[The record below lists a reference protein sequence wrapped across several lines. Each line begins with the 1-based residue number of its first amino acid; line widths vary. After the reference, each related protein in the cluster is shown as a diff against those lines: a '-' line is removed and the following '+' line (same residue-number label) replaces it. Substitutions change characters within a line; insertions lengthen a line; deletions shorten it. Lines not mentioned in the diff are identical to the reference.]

1 MKTIGIFANCRKPS
15 APQVLR
21 QVMEQS
27 RQYGLRLAVCDETA
41 KLVPE
46 AECLA
51 PDKFV
56 NKIDILM
63 AFGGDG
69 TMLNAVR
76 LLAAAKPGLNGR
88 EIPVFG
94 VNLGSLG
101 FLTSVSQ
108 EEVERA
114 FACVARGQFS
124 ISRRSLAECSVKR
137 SAREL
142 CRFSALNDIA
152 IDRGASLR
160 VVTLN
165 MTIENDEVS
174 SFVCDGLIVSTPT
187 GSTGHSLSAGGP
199 ILHPESAVF
208 VISLICPHTLSTRPL
223 VIPDNKLITVEVA
236 KNAGDLML
244 AIDGQTGEPLKTA
257 DRIEIRRSGTYVNFA
272 HLPDYSYFSVLR
284 HKLHWRGSTNPAD

>member
-1 MKTIGIFANCRKPS
+1 MKTIGIFANCQKPS
-15 APQVLR
+15 APKVLR
-21 QVMEQS
+21 KVTVLAKQH
-27 RQYGLRLAVCDETA
+27 GLKLAVCDETA
-41 KLVPE
+41 RLTPE
-46 AECLA
+46 AKSFTPA
-51 PDKFV
+51 DFID
-56 NKIDILM
+56 NIDILM

-76 LLAAAKPGLNGR
+76 LLNGR
-88 EIPVFG
+88 DIPVLG

-114 FACVARGQFS
+114 FAHIAHGQFS
-124 ISRRSLAECSVKR
+124 VSRRSLAECSVKR
-137 SAREL
+137 SLQEI
-142 CRFSALNDIA
+142 CRYRALNDIA

-165 MTIENDEVS
+165 MAIEGEEVS

-187 GSTGHSLSAGGP
+187 GSTGHSLSTGGP

-208 VISLICPHTLSTRPL
+208 VITPICPHTLSTRPL

-236 KNAGDLML
+236 RNAGDLIL
-244 AIDGQTGEPLKTA
+244 SVDGQIGEPLKTA
-257 DRIEIRRSGTYVNFA
+257 DRIEIRRSAAHVRFI

-284 HKLHWRGSTNPAD
+284 HKLHWRGSTNPAG

>member
-1 MKTIGIFANCRKPS
+1 MKTIGIFTNRRKPS
-15 APQVLR
+15 APKVLR
-21 QVMEQS
+21 QAADQS

-41 KLVPE
+41 QLLPE
-46 AECLA
+46 AECFP
-51 PDKFV
+51 PDVFV

-76 LLAAAKPGLNGR
+76 LLNGR
-88 EIPVFG
+88 EIPVLG

-114 FACVARGQFS
+114 FECIARDQLS
-124 ISRRSLAECSVKR
+124 ISRRSLAECLVRR
-137 SAREL
+137 SSREI
-142 CRFSALNDIA
+142 CRYRALNDIA

-165 MTIENDEVS
+165 MAIENDEVS

-208 VISLICPHTLSTRPL
+208 VITPICPHTLSTRPL

-236 KNAGDLML
+236 RNSGDLML
-244 AIDGQTGEPLKTA
+244 SIDGQIGEPLKTA
-257 DRIEIRRSGTYVNFA
+257 DRIEIIRSAAHVNFA
-272 HLPDYSYFSVLR
+272 RLPDYSYFSVLR
-284 HKLHWRGSTNPAD
+284 HKLHWRGSTSPGD

>member
-15 APQVLR
+15 APKVLR
-21 QVMEQS
+21 QVMDKS

-41 KLVPE
+41 QLVPE
-46 AECLA
+46 AECVT
-51 PDKFV
+51 PDVFI

-76 LLAAAKPGLNGR
+76 LLNGR
-88 EIPVFG
+88 EIPVLG

-114 FACVARGQFS
+114 LDCVAHAQFS
-124 ISRRSLAECSVKR
+124 ISQRSLIECSVRR
-137 SAREL
+137 SSREI
-142 CRFSALNDIA
+142 CRHRALNDIA

-165 MTIENDEVS
+165 MAIENDEVS

-208 VISLICPHTLSTRPL
+208 VVSLICPHTLSTRPL

-236 KNAGDLML
+236 ENSGDLML
-244 AIDGQTGEPLKTA
+244 SIDGQIGEPLKTA
-257 DRIEIRRSGTYVNFA
+257 DRIEIRRSAAHVNFA
-272 HLPDYSYFSVLR
+272 RLPDYSYFSVLR
-284 HKLHWRGSTNPAD
+284 HKLHWRGSTSPE